1 MINLLPFFTTIV
13 FILLFKKHA
22 THFGL
27 IDVPGGRKTH
37 EGDVPVIGG
46 IAIFV
51 AFILSSLV
59 CGQALGNY
67 HSFFVNLLLLVVVG
81 TLDDLHDLSA
91 RTRFIAQMVV
101 ALLMTSWGGVFLND
115 LGDLFGNGT
124 VYLHNWAIPFTV
136 FCVIGVINAFNMI
149 DGVDGL
155 AGGIAFIALVLFG
168 LVAALAGLTVRPLL
182 IFLLASAVLGFL
194 VFNMRSP
201 WRPAAAVFMGDAGSM
216 MLGYALVRFAV
227 DLTDADTRAITPI
240 TAVWILAIPLM
251 DTVNTMMRRMLK
263 GRSPFSA
270 DREHLHHIFL
280 RAGYSVSRTVIF
292 ILSASLLFGLIG
304 LAGWHYGVPEYIMFY
319 AFLLLFALYSFA
331 MHHAWKMAKIIK
343 VTGHGRHH

>member
-1 MINLLPFFTTIV
+1 MINLAAFILTMV

-22 THFGL
+22 VRLGL
-27 IDVPGGRKTH
+27 IDVPGGRKNH
-37 EGDVPVIGG
+37 DGAVPVVGG
-46 IAIFV
+46 LAIFV
-51 AFILSSLV
+51 AFVFSSLV
-59 CGQALGNY
+59 CGQSLDSF

-81 TLDDLHDLSA
+81 ALDDLHDLSA
-91 RTRFIAQMVV
+91 RSRFLAQIAA

-115 LGDLFGNGT
+115 LGNLFGNGT

-136 FCVIGVINAFNMI
+136 FCVLGVINAFNMI

-155 AGGIAFIALVLFG
+155 AGGIAIIALALFG
-168 LVAALAGLTVRPLL
+168 SAALLAGLTVHATL

-201 WRPAAAVFMGDAGSM
+201 WRSTAAVFLGDAGSM
-216 MLGYALVRFAV
+216 MLGYVLVRFAV
-227 DLTDADTRAITPI
+227 DLTGSDSRALTPI

-251 DTVNTMMRRMLK
+251 DTVSTMVRRMLK

-280 RAGYSVSRTVIF
+280 RAGYSVSRTVVI
-292 ILSASLLFGLIG
+292 ILFASLILGLIG

-319 AFLLLFALYSFA
+319 TFLGVFALYSMA
-331 MHHAWKMAKIIK
+331 MNHAWRMMKVIKIS
-343 VTGHGRHH
+343 GHE